1 MSDTQPNIR
10 LSYDEGT
17 LILLDVDENFNP
29 PSSFVWDSRVG
40 RWRAQAHRFRDIVEA
55 IREQDLP
62 IKNTA
67 PRYNRL
73 KLTHQAEH
81 EPHPHQTEALQAWQT
96 NENRGVVVL
105 PTGSGKSYLALMAM
119 AQVNRST
126 LIVAPT
132 IDLMNQWYDLL
143 TDAFDLDVGILGG
156 GYHEINDLTVTTYD
170 SAYMHMNRYGNRFG
184 FLIFDEVHHLPGE
197 SYSHAG
203 EMSIAPYRLGLTATL
218 ERPDGRHLMLRD
230 LVGPT
235 VYEKGIRDLSGDYL
249 SDYNTER
256 IEVDMVAEERTQ
268 YETARAEFNDF
279 LTTKNI
285 RLGSLDGW
293 QNFVRLSARS
303 SDGRRAMRSYQTYRK
318 LALGTA
324 AKLRVLE
331 DLLKKHPRDRVLIFT
346 NDNETVYHIS
356 QEYLI
361 PAITHQT
368 RTKER
373 RDLLQAF
380 NRGDILALITS
391 RVLNEGVNIP
401 EANVAIVLS
410 GTGTIR
416 EHVQRLGRILRRR
429 EGKHAILYEVISRN
443 TVEDQISKRRR
454 QHDAYD
460 GSQTKMF

>member
-1 MSDTQPNIR
+1 MQKIR
-10 LSYDEGT
+10 LAFDEGT
-17 LILLDVDENFNP
+17 LILLDAPEDFDP

-40 RWRAQAHRFRDIVEA
+40 RWRAQAHRYREIVEA
-55 IREQDLP
+55 IKEQSLN
-62 IKNTA
+62 IQNTA
-67 PRYNRL
+67 PRYNTL
-73 KLTHQAEH
+73 KLTLQNQHQ
-81 EPHPHQTEALQAWQT
+81 PHPHQTEALQAWQSAQK
-96 NENRGVVVL
+96 RGVVVL

-119 AQVNRST
+119 VSVNRST

-143 TDAFDLDVGILGG
+143 TDAFQCEVGILGG
-156 GYHEINDLTVTTYD
+156 GYHELQNLTVTTYD

-203 EMSIAPYRLGLTATL
+203 ELSLAPYRLGLTATL

-235 VYEKGIRDLSGDYL
+235 VYEKGIRDLSGNYL

-256 IEVDMVAEERTQ
+256 IEVDMVAEERAQ
-268 YETARAEFNDF
+268 YDTARIEFNAF
-279 LTTKNI
+279 LDSKNI
-285 RLGSLDGW
+285 RLGSQNGW
-293 QNFVRLSARS
+293 QNFVRLSSRS
-303 SDGRRAMRSYQTYRK
+303 SDGRRAMRAYQTYRK
-318 LALGTA
+318 LALGTT

-346 NDNETVYHIS
+346 NDNDTVYTIS
-356 QEYLI
+356 EQFLI

-373 RDLLQAF
+373 REILKAF
-380 NRGDILALITS
+380 NNGNILALVTS

-429 EGKHAILYEVISRN
+429 EGKHATLYEVISRN

-460 GSQTKMF
+460 GKQGEIF

>member
-346 NDNETVYHIS
+346 NDNETVYH
-356 QEYLI
+356 
-361 PAITHQT
+361 
-368 RTKER
+368 
-373 RDLLQAF
+373 
-380 NRGDILALITS
+380 
-391 RVLNEGVNIP
+391 
-401 EANVAIVLS
+401 
-410 GTGTIR
+410 
-416 EHVQRLGRILRRR
+416 
-429 EGKHAILYEVISRN
+429 
-443 TVEDQISKRRR
+443 
-454 QHDAYD
+454 
-460 GSQTKMF
+460 

>member
-1 MSDTQPNIR
+1 
-10 LSYDEGT
+10 
-17 LILLDVDENFNP
+17 
-29 PSSFVWDSRVG
+29 
-40 RWRAQAHRFRDIVEA
+40 
-55 IREQDLP
+55 
-62 IKNTA
+62 
-67 PRYNRL
+67 
-73 KLTHQAEH
+73 
-81 EPHPHQTEALQAWQT
+81 
-96 NENRGVVVL
+96 
-105 PTGSGKSYLALMAM
+105 
-119 AQVNRST
+119 
-126 LIVAPT
+126 
-132 IDLMNQWYDLL
+132 
-143 TDAFDLDVGILGG
+143 
-156 GYHEINDLTVTTYD
+156 
-170 SAYMHMNRYGNRFG
+170 
-184 FLIFDEVHHLPGE
+184 
-197 SYSHAG
+197 
-203 EMSIAPYRLGLTATL
+203 L

-268 YETARAEFNDF
+268 YETARTEFNDF
-279 LTTKNI
+279 LTGKNI
-285 RLGSLDGW
+285 RLGSLNGW

-303 SDGRRAMRSYQTYRK
+303 SDGRRAMKSYQTYRK
-318 LALGTA
+318 LALGAT

-346 NDNETVYHIS
+346 NDNETVYNIS
-356 QEYLI
+356 QHYLI

-373 RDLLQAF
+373 REILQAF

-429 EGKHAILYEVISRN
+429 EGKHATLYEVISRN

-460 GSQTKMF
+460 GKQSEIF